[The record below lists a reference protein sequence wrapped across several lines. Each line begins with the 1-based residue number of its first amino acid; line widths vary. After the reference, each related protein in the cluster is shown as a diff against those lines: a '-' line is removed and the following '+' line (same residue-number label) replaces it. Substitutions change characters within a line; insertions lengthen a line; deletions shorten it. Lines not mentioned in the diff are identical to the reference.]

1 MDAKPIFID
10 INNWFI
16 AINNW
21 FIDINNSAANVLNVN
36 TGWSLANAT
45 AGQQIH
51 IYFVVYRNMITKTN
65 YRDVSV
71 N

>member
-10 INNWFI
+10 IND
-16 AINNW
+16 W

-45 AGQQIH
+45 AEQQIH
-51 IYFVVYRNMITKTN
+51 IYFVVYRNMMTKTN
-65 YRDVSV
+65 YRNVSV

>member
-1 MDAKPIFID
+1 MDAKPIFIY
-10 INNWFI
+10 INNL
-16 AINNW
+16 
-21 FIDINNSAANVLNVN
+21 FIDINNSAANALNVN

-45 AGQQIH
+45 AEQQIH
-51 IYFVVYRNMITKTN
+51 IYFLVYRNMITKTN

>member
-1 MDAKPIFID
+1 MDANPIFID
-10 INNWFI
+10 
-16 AINNW
+16 INNW

-45 AGQQIH
+45 AEQQIH
-51 IYFVVYRNMITKTN
+51 IYFVVYRNMITKIN

>member
-1 MDAKPIFID
+1 MDGKPIFID
-10 INNWFI
+10 IK
-16 AINNW
+16 NW

-36 TGWSLANAT
+36 TGWSFANAANT
-45 AGQQIH
+45 EQQIH

>member
-1 MDAKPIFID
+1 M
-10 INNWFI
+10 
-16 AINNW
+16 
-21 FIDINNSAANVLNVN
+21 
-36 TGWSLANAT
+36 ANAT
-45 AGQQIH
+45 AEQQIH